1 MASGPDVP
9 HHPDGGPAPGVGRAD
24 AADDDAVG
32 TAVPRLEMRGIGKAF
47 LGTVVLADVDL
58 TCAAGEVH
66 AVVGENGAGKSTL
79 MKVLAGVHPPDAGEI
94 VIDGVPHTFH
104 HPVQAQAA
112 GVAIIYQEFN
122 LLPERTVAENVWV
135 GREPGRFGLVDRAR
149 MRADT
154 QRLLDELGERSFGPR
169 TPVRALS
176 VAQQQ
181 VVEVVKARSLDAR
194 IVVMD
199 EPTAALADDE
209 VDQLLA
215 LVRRLR
221 DQGLAVLYIS
231 HRLREVFAVADRIT
245 VLKDGRRVDTF
256 SAADT
261 TAGRL
266 VKSMVGREL
275 DAYFPDRA
283 APDELGA
290 VRLAVRGGAN
300 AVLDGI
306 DLDVRAG
313 EIVGIAGLQGA
324 GRTELAR
331 AVFGADPFTSGTV
344 EIDGRSR
351 RLRSPRA
358 GIGAGLGFLTE
369 DRKAEGLVLGQSVR
383 DNTLLAR
390 RSGAARG
397 RRRAG
402 TTDVEALTRSTELRA
417 ASLEQEV
424 RFLSGGNQQ
433 KVVLAKWL
441 ALEPGVLLFDEP
453 TRGIDVGAK
462 AAIHDLM
469 RDLAR
474 QGRAI
479 VMISSELPELIG
491 MSDRIVVLHEGR
503 IAGELPAGATEQQV
517 IALAAGHH
525 LDDVDETGDAVP
537 GGGAPGDDAA
547 GGGATGDATG
557 GEPRP

>member
-1 MASGPDVP
+1 MTGD
-9 HHPDGGPAPGVGRAD
+9 RA
-24 AADDDAVG
+24 A
-32 TAVPRLEMRGIGKAF
+32 PRLEMRGIGKSF
-47 LGTVVLADVDL
+47 LGTVVLDGVDL

-79 MKVLAGVHPPDAGEI
+79 MKVLAGVHAPDAGEI
-94 VIDGVPHTFH
+94 VIDGEPRTFH

-135 GREPGRFGLVDRAR
+135 GREPGRFGLVDRGR
-149 MRADT
+149 MHAAT

-169 TPVRALS
+169 TPVRTLS

-209 VDQLLA
+209 VEALLA

-221 DQGLAVLYIS
+221 EQGLAVLYIS

-245 VLKDGRRVDTF
+245 VLKDGRRVAMVAT
-256 SAADT
+256 ADT
-261 TAGRL
+261 TPGRL
-266 VKSMVGREL
+266 VTSMVGREL
-275 DAYFPDRA
+275 DAYFPERA
-283 APDELGA
+283 APADIGD
-290 VRLAVRGGAN
+290 VRLAVRGGGN
-300 AVLDGI
+300 AVLAGI
-306 DLDVRAG
+306 DLEVRAG
-313 EIVGIAGLQGA
+313 EIVGIGGLQGA
-324 GRTELAR
+324 GRTELVR
-331 AVFGADPFTSGTV
+331 ALFGADPFTEGTV
-344 EIDGRSR
+344 EVDGRPR
-351 RLRSPRA
+351 RLRSPRG

-397 RRRAG
+397 RTGA
-402 TTDVEALTRSTELRA
+402 TDVQALATATELRA

-491 MSDRIVVLHEGR
+491 LSDRIVVLHEGR
-503 IAGELPAGATEQQV
+503 VAGELPAGATEQQV
-517 IALAAGHH
+517 IALAAGHEA
-525 LDDVDETGDAVP
+525 DEAVS
-537 GGGAPGDDAA
+537 A
-547 GGGATGDATG
+547 
-557 GEPRP
+557 

>member
-1 MASGPDVP
+1 
-9 HHPDGGPAPGVGRAD
+9 
-24 AADDDAVG
+24 
-32 TAVPRLEMRGIGKAF
+32 
-47 LGTVVLADVDL
+47 
-58 TCAAGEVH
+58 
-66 AVVGENGAGKSTL
+66 
-79 MKVLAGVHPPDAGEI
+79 
-94 VIDGVPHTFH
+94 
-104 HPVQAQAA
+104 
-112 GVAIIYQEFN
+112 
-122 LLPERTVAENVWV
+122 
-135 GREPGRFGLVDRAR
+135 
-149 MRADT
+149 
-154 QRLLDELGERSFGPR
+154 
-169 TPVRALS
+169 

-194 IVVMD
+194 ILVMD

-209 VDQLLA
+209 VEALLG

-221 DQGLAVLYIS
+221 DHGLAILYIS

-245 VLKDGRRVDTF
+245 VLKDGRRVDT
-256 SAADT
+256 SAAADT

-266 VKSMVGREL
+266 VTTMVGREL

-283 APDELGA
+283 EPDDLGE
-290 VRLAVRGGAN
+290 VRLAVHGGGN
-300 AVLDGI
+300 AYLAGI
-306 DLDVRAG
+306 DLEVRAG

-331 AVFGADPFTSGTV
+331 AVFGADPFTEGTV
-344 EIDGRSR
+344 EVDGTPR
-351 RLRSPRA
+351 RLRSPRS
-358 GIGAGLGFLTE
+358 GIAAGLGFLTE
-369 DRKAEGLVLGQSVR
+369 DRKAEGLALGQSVR
-383 DNTLLAR
+383 DNTLLGLRSHAR
-390 RSGAARG
+390 KGVGTRRGGVTELAR
-397 RRRAG
+397 A
-402 TTDVEALTRSTELRA
+402 TELRA
-417 ASLEQEV
+417 RSLDQEV

-462 AAIHDLM
+462 AAVHDLM
-469 RDLAR
+469 RELAR

-525 LDDVDETGDAVP
+525 VDE
-537 GGGAPGDDAA
+537 AA
-547 GGGATGDATG
+547 T
-557 GEPRP
+557 